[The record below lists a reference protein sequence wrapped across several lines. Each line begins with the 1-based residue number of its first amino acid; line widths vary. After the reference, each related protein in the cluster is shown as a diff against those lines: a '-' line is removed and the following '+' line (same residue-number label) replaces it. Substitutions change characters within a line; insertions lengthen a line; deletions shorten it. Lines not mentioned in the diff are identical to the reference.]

1 MESGSSRSGY
11 HEPVPGSAG
20 PEVFE
25 DDWGDD
31 FPKTFSV
38 NLIWAQAN
46 DKEGRSGAIGYEGE
60 MPWHLPEDLKRFKEL
75 TVSHPVIMGR
85 KTWEALNE
93 KFRPLPNRDNIVLSR
108 DRDFRA
114 PGATV
119 VDNLEEALDMA
130 RQEAIPDDGLDRSEF
145 WVIGGSQL
153 FNQMLPMASKIY
165 MTQVDAKVNADAYAP
180 DLTEALNN
188 GSWKLMENSGWL
200 TPKKP
205 EGIDRYRYLTFER
218 NTGDEQAEEE

>member
-1 MESGSSRSGY
+1 
-11 HEPVPGSAG
+11 
-20 PEVFE
+20 
-25 DDWGDD
+25 
-31 FPKTFSV
+31 
-38 NLIWAQAN
+38 
-46 DKEGRSGAIGYEGE
+46 

-130 RQEAIPDDGLDRSEF
+130 RQEAIPDDGLDRSEI

-165 MTQVDAKVNADAYAP
+165 MTQVDAKENADAYAP